1 MDHGH
6 TYDSVSKKQPK
17 IASRHYEPPSISS
30 SLNNDN
36 SFKYMKHMEKKYP
49 KTLDERFKPESNSS
63 GMNYDPTLPSFSNVD
78 TIAP

>member
-1 MDHGH
+1 
-6 TYDSVSKKQPK
+6 
-17 IASRHYEPPSISS
+17 
-30 SLNNDN
+30 
-36 SFKYMKHMEKKYP
+36 MKHMEKKYP